1 MKCNACTRHLLTLIR
16 IKKLGKLPAYEVACN
31 SPMRF
36 HKENITIFIIP
47 IKTVCTPFSPTSNKN
62 GWFSKTRLQ
71 RIWQITFTF
80 YQLVTYIRYEISWV
94 RNLHNSLYNQS
105 SAKVNELR
113 KFNFSKSWK
122 DIWLFF
128 FGREIHRNFST
139 GQCTHW
145 YPTLQ
150 AEEKCYK
157 TGERR
162 LMIFLSFFLKKQVL
176 PPVMISRLLAS
187 CLAWNLVSVLSSIGK

>member
-113 KFNFSKSWK
+113 KFNFSKVDKIFDCFSSAEKYIETFQRGSARIGTPHSKLKKSATKLEKDGSWFSSV
-122 DIWLFF
+122 FF
-128 FGREIHRNFST
+128 F
-139 GQCTHW
+139 
-145 YPTLQ
+145 
-150 AEEKCYK
+150 KK
-157 TGERR
+157 TGTTSSHDK
-162 LMIFLSFFLKKQVL
+162 LIACILPSLK
-176 PPVMISRLLAS
+176 S
-187 CLAWNLVSVLSSIGK
+187 C

>member
-113 KFNFSKSWK
+113 KFNFSKVDK
-122 DIWLFF
+122 IFDC
-128 FGREIHRNFST
+128 FSSAEKYIET
-139 GQCTHW
+139 FQRGSARIGT
-145 YPTLQ
+145 PTLQ

-162 LMIFLSFFLKKQVL
+162 LMIFLSFFLKKNRYYLQ
-176 PPVMISRLLAS
+176 S
-187 CLAWNLVSVLSSIGK
+187 W